1 MAIKFKYTKHISGRT
16 LKIPIARFRGF
27 YLAAI
32 VICYCVLPACR
43 IDAQQSPPKSEKFST
58 CSGVFAFQNI
68 GGWREDVAVTIY
80 DEDGQVWYMSEFN
93 REGFDVLRDAGPNKI
108 SPLVLIYGDYVPVL
122 RCVSY
127 SRNWYAV
134 IVVEDDQ
141 NPVIKY
147 MLRNDSLF
155 AWQSW
160 DTYYLG
166 KWIRF
171 DQKGNPLRTNINSTE
186 IIETPSQ
193 DTPTRATRISG
204 DWIKLEWSTK
214 TGEKQSGWIKWRD
227 ENNNRILVGFPYS

>member
-1 MAIKFKYTKHISGRT
+1 MN
-16 LKIPIARFRGF
+16 LKLGYITPNSTQTVIVSLVIRLRLVVIVFCLCQ
-27 YLAAI
+27 LAA
-32 VICYCVLPACR
+32 CD
-43 IDAQQSPPKSEKFST
+43 IDPQNFPPKSEEFSG
-58 CSGVFAFQNI
+58 CDGVFAFRNT
-68 GGWREDVAVTIY
+68 GGWREDVAVKIY
-80 DEDGQVWYMSEFN
+80 DEDGKIWYKAEFN
-93 REGFDVLRDAGPNKI
+93 REGFDDLRDAGPNKI
-108 SPLVLIYGDYVPVL
+108 SPLVLIYGDYVPVF
-122 RCVSY
+122 RCASY

-134 IVVEDDQ
+134 IVVEGEK

-171 DQKGNPLRTNINSTE
+171 DQKENPLRTNINSTE
-186 IIETPSQ
+186 IIESPSQ

-214 TGEKQSGWIKWRD
+214 SGENQGGWIKWRD

>member
-1 MAIKFKYTKHISGRT
+1 MALTFNFTRDVGLRT
-16 LKIPIARFRGF
+16 LMISIERFRGVC
-27 YLAAI
+27 LAAI
-32 VICYCVLPACR
+32 VMCYCVLPACR
-43 IDAQQSPPKSEKFST
+43 IDAQHSPPKNEEFTK
-58 CSGVFAFQNI
+58 CSGVFAFQNT
-68 GGWREDVAVTIY
+68 GGWPADASVTIY
-80 DEDGQVWYMSEFN
+80 DEDGQVWYKSEFN
-93 REGFDVLRDAGPNKI
+93 REGFDVLRDAGPNTI
-108 SPLVLIYGDYVPVL
+108 SPLVLIYGDYVPVF

-134 IVVEDDQ
+134 IVVEDDR

-147 MLRNDSLF
+147 MLRNDALF

-171 DQKGNPLRTNINSTE
+171 DQIGNPLRTNMNSTE
-186 IIETPSQ
+186 IIEAPSQ
-193 DTPTRATRISG
+193 DTPTRATQISG
-204 DWIKLEWSTK
+204 DWIKLEWPTK